1 LSTAILK
8 HLGKIFPNIKGEKI
22 KMNNIILIEK
32 NLPEVKDNLEHI
44 YTRTLTDE
52 TRRAY
57 ISTIKEFFHVE
68 SINDISTDMIQSVT
82 PYIANDWAN
91 ELYKNG
97 LSPATINKKL
107 SSLQNFYNF
116 LCRHTINI
124 MKYNPFATNE
134 GCIRFKNAIK
144 NYSDKRAL
152 SPEEVTRVFESVEI
166 PEDKTSVSY
175 LLAMRDL
182 IVLELLAT
190 TGMRRAEL
198 TPIKVGDIK
207 PYTGKYIVNI
217 TGKGNK
223 TRVMVI
229 ANKVKKHIDDY
240 RYEVYNI
247 IYR

>member
-1 LSTAILK
+1 
-8 HLGKIFPNIKGEKI
+8 
-22 KMNNIILIEK
+22 
-32 NLPEVKDNLEHI
+32 
-44 YTRTLTDE
+44 
-52 TRRAY
+52 
-57 ISTIKEFFHVE
+57 
-68 SINDISTDMIQSVT
+68 
-82 PYIANDWAN
+82 
-91 ELYKNG
+91 
-97 LSPATINKKL
+97 
-107 SSLQNFYNF
+107 
-116 LCRHTINI
+116 

-240 RYEVYNI
+240 ITARGLTYEDINAPLITNHTNNRENNLQINDMTIYRIVKKYADKAGIGVDDIAPHNFRHTYCTQAIDMGFDIYSVQDSMGHASVATTRRYEHL
-247 IYR
+247 YRTVTDSPSDKLSKLYGI